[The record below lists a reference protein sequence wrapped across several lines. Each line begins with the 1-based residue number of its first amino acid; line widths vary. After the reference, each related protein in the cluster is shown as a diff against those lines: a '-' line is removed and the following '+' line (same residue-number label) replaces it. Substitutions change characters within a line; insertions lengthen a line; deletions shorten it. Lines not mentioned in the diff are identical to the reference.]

1 MVMETVE
8 AAERSEELVEP
19 GLTSQPGQVTNIEN
33 IAQGTTDPRVEFVS
47 QVPHKL
53 QFRNLE

>member
-19 GLTSQPGQVTNIEN
+19 GLTSQPGQVRDIEK
-33 IAQGTTDPRVEFVS
+33 IAKSTTDRRVEFVS
-47 QVPHKL
+47 QAPHK
-53 QFRNLE
+53 F

>member
-19 GLTSQPGQVTNIEN
+19 GVTSQPGQVRDIEI
-33 IAQGTTDPRVEFVS
+33 IAKGTTYLRVEFVS
-47 QVPHKL
+47 KVPHKS
-53 QFRNLE
+53 

>member
-19 GLTSQPGQVTNIEN
+19 GVTSQPGQVRDIEN
-33 IAQGTTDPRVEFVS
+33 IAKGTTNPRVEIVS
-47 QVPHKL
+47 QTTHKS
-53 QFRNLE
+53 

>member
-19 GLTSQPGQVTNIEN
+19 GVTSQPGQVRDIE
-33 IAQGTTDPRVEFVS
+33 ISAKGTMYLRLEFVS
-47 QVPHKL
+47 KVPHKL
-53 QFRNLE
+53 QFRNLD